1 MAMKVGV
8 LSMIEDAESK
18 ELNHLGLVAG
28 MFDELEIGETID
40 SLIKQDLGQ
49 RKVSIGIGVYTSL
62 LWLIY
67 SRSGHFHTEKTHKH
81 LSTC

>member
-1 MAMKVGV
+1 MAMKAGV

-28 MFDELEIGETID
+28 MFDGLEIGETID

-49 RKVSIGIGVYTSL
+49 RKVSIGIGVYTSILWFYL
-62 LWLIY
+62 LA
-67 SRSGHFHTEKTHKH
+67 
-81 LSTC
+81 